1 MVDAAPRYRLVPPA
15 PRPRGIKRALRGLER
30 GVHTHVV
37 KPVGGIL
44 PGASRARRRA
54 RARTRTRVQ
63 AEPQP
68 KFYHRI
74 LFRSVA
80 VTMLGV
86 LIFGAGLVYVGRH
99 RIGLVDER
107 IRALTTHSRLISDA
121 IAESALKHVEPRTG
135 LIDPRN
141 PAFDFDYK
149 EARQLLQRQ
158 LKATNY
164 RVRIFDKRGVE
175 YMDSADMDSKARVTW
190 YQLSHGGQPLG
201 NWGIVDNLIDW
212 VAGQMRGRPMLD
224 YREERNGLL
233 YEEVRS
239 VLEARSQKPAEH
251 TLRKTED
258 GRLIV
263 SVAVPISHVQAYWG
277 ALLVS
282 TDGTDVEE
290 ALRSE
295 RASVIQILIVALAV
309 SLLLSLF
316 YAQNI
321 VRPIRQLAKAAD
333 RIRRTRP
340 GRGVS
345 RMPLPDFHKRQDEI
359 GDLAK
364 SMSEMTHAL
373 YNRIDAIEQFAADVS
388 HEIKNPLTSLRS
400 AVETMG
406 RTQDPR
412 SVQRLIQIVQDDVKR
427 IDRLITDISDA
438 SRLDAE
444 LSREAF
450 GVIDVVRLL
459 DSIIGVLNETGALR
473 NIDIQLVIET
483 GALHESALQV
493 RGIESR
499 LGQVFRNILDNAMS
513 FSPENSV
520 ILVSA
525 ALIPDRAAPKVRI
538 TIEDEGPGIPEE
550 NLDHIFRRF
559 YTQRP
564 AEADFGKN
572 SGLGLSISKQIV
584 EAHHG
589 AIHAENRK
597 RAGGEIAGAR
607 FVIVLPLITGGP
619 GRS

>member
-1 MVDAAPRYRLVPPA
+1 MVDAAPRYRLVPPT

-30 GVHTHVV
+30 GVHNHVIE
-37 KPVGGIL
+37 PVGEL
-44 PGASRARRRA
+44 FRPRTARARRRA
-54 RARTRTRVQ
+54 RARARAQ
-63 AEPQP
+63 AENQP
-68 KFYHRI
+68 RFYQRI

-80 VTMLGV
+80 VTTLGV
-86 LIFGAGLVYVGRH
+86 LIFGGGLVYVGRH

-107 IRALTTHSRLISDA
+107 IRALTTYSRLIADA
-121 IAESALKHVEPRTG
+121 VAESALKAAEPGTG

-141 PAFDFDYK
+141 PVFYFDH
-149 EARQLLQRQ
+149 EAAKQLLWRQ
-158 LKATNY
+158 AKQTNY
-164 RVRIFDKRGVE
+164 RVRIYDKRGAE
-175 YMDSADMDSKARVTW
+175 LMDSAELDSKGQVEW
-190 YQLSHGGQPLG
+190 YRLTQGGQPLG
-201 NWGIVDNLIDW
+201 DWGMVDTLIDW
-212 VAGQMRGRPMLD
+212 IAGQMRGRPTLE

-239 VLEARSQKPAEH
+239 VLEAQTQEPAKH
-251 TLRKTED
+251 ALRKTED

-263 SVAVPISHVQAYWG
+263 SVAVPISNVQVYYG

-290 ALRSE
+290 ALRNE
-295 RASVIQILIVALAV
+295 RNSVIQILIVALGV

-340 GRGVS
+340 GSGGAERV
-345 RMPLPDFHKRQDEI
+345 RLPDFHKRQDEI

-364 SMSEMTHAL
+364 SMSEMTRAL

-406 RTQDPR
+406 LTQDPR
-412 SVQRLIQIVQDDVKR
+412 SIERLIQIIQDDVKR

-450 GVIDVVRLL
+450 RLIDVGRLL
-459 DSIIGVLNETGALR
+459 DSIISVLKDTGAVR
-473 NIDIQLVIET
+473 KVDIRLVIET

-499 LGQVFRNILDNAMS
+499 LGQVFRNILDNAIS

-550 NLDHIFRRF
+550 NLEHIFRRF

-572 SGLGLSISKQIV
+572 SGLGLSISKQII
-584 EAHHG
+584 EAHAG

-597 RAGGEIAGAR
+597 RAGGAIAGAR
-607 FVIVLPLITGGP
+607 FVIVLPLITRGS
-619 GRS
+619 GRA

>member
-15 PRPRGIKRALRGLER
+15 PPTRGIKRVLRGLER
-30 GVHTHVV
+30 GVHHHVIE
-37 KPVGGIL
+37 PVSNFL
-44 PGASRARRRA
+44 PGKARARRRA
-54 RARTRTRVQ
+54 RTRVREE
-63 AEPQP
+63 AEAQP

-74 LFRSVA
+74 WFRSVA
-80 VTMLGV
+80 VTTLGV
-86 LIFGAGLVYVGRH
+86 LIFAGGLVYVGRH

-107 IRALTTHSRLISDA
+107 IRALTTNSRLLADA
-121 IAESALKHVEPRTG
+121 VAESALKTAEPGTG
-135 LIDPRN
+135 LIDPSN
-141 PAFDFDYK
+141 PVFYFDHEDAK
-149 EARQLLQRQ
+149 HLLWRYAKQ
-158 LKATNY
+158 TNY
-164 RVRIFDKRGVE
+164 RVRIFDKRGAE
-175 YMDSADMDSKARVTW
+175 MMDSAELDSKAQVEW
-190 YQLSHGGQPLG
+190 YKLTHGRQPLG
-201 NWGIVDNLIDW
+201 DWGLIEGVIDW
-212 VAGQMRGRPMLD
+212 IAGQMRGRPTLE
-224 YREERNGLL
+224 YKEERNGLL

-239 VLEARSQKPAEH
+239 VLEARSAEPAKH
-251 TLRKTED
+251 ALRKTED
-258 GRLIV
+258 GRLIL
-263 SVAVPISHVQAYWG
+263 SVAVPLSNVQVYYG

-290 ALRSE
+290 ALRNE
-295 RASVIQILIVALAV
+295 RNSVIQILVVALGV

-333 RIRRTRP
+333 KVRRMRKGTAGTERV
-340 GRGVS
+340 R
-345 RMPLPDFHKRQDEI
+345 LPDFHKRHDEI

-364 SMSEMTHAL
+364 SMSDMTRAL
-373 YNRIDAIEQFAADVS
+373 YDRIDAIEQFAADVS

-406 RTQDPR
+406 RTQDPKA
-412 SVQRLIQIVQDDVKR
+412 VERLIQIIQDDVKR

-450 GVIDVVRLL
+450 GIIDAARLL
-459 DSIIGVLNETGALR
+459 ESIISVLKEAGAVR
-473 NIDIQLVIET
+473 NIDMRLVTET

-499 LGQVFRNILDNAMS
+499 LGQVFHNILDNAVS
-513 FSPENSV
+513 FSPEDSL

-525 ALIPDRAAPKVRI
+525 ALIPDRSAPKIRI

-550 NLDHIFRRF
+550 NLNHIFRRF

-572 SGLGLSISKQIV
+572 SGLGLSISKQII
-584 EAHHG
+584 EAHG
-589 AIHAENRK
+589 GTIHAENRK
-597 RAGGEIAGAR
+597 TAGGEIAGAR
-607 FVIVLPLITGGP
+607 FVIVLPLVTAGS
-619 GRS
+619 GRA